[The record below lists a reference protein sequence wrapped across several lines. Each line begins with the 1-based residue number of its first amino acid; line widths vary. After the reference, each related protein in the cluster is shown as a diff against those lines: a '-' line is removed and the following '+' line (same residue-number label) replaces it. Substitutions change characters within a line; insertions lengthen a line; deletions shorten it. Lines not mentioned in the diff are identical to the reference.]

1 MDSQVGLDDGLVGAD
16 EVGQILGLN
25 LRFFAASTVGLTAWV
40 AGSSNGWEVNGI
52 HQTYFMEQGNMTLF
66 VHVMKH
72 HFPRSHDG

>member
-25 LRFFAASTVGLTAWV
+25 LRFYAGSTVCFTARV

-52 HQTYFMEQGNMTLF
+52 HQTYFMEQGNVTLY
-66 VHVMKH
+66 VHVTKD
-72 HFPRSHDG
+72 HFPIFHAG